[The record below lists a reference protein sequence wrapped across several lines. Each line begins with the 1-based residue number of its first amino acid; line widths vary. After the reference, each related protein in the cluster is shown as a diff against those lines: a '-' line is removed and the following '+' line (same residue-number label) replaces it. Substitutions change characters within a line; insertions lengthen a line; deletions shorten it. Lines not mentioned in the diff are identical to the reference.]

1 MRWRIAGVAWRDWDE
16 SMSATDKV
24 RATIAEEAAEW
35 FDANRDEVPDTSQRA
50 AFAEWLKTSPL
61 HVAEYL
67 GVALVVQ
74 DLPQA
79 AELEGVSVEELVAEA
94 RRAAD
99 DTKVR
104 PIPTDAS
111 RFVERTPRFRWR
123 LAAAGVVMLAAATVA
138 VLFWSS
144 DYAPT
149 VRYATRHGEQLT
161 RRLADN
167 SVLRLDT
174 DTEVTVRYSRAQ
186 RQVEVSRG
194 QVLFEVAHEAGRPFR
209 VVAGPAEVVDVG
221 TRFDVYLQHDS
232 TLVTVVEGQVTVA
245 LAAGPHSGSAAGR
258 AVAVHAGEQIR
269 VSDGALPSQAAPADT
284 ERSTA
289 WLRRQIIFE
298 EEPLETVVAE
308 FNRYSTTTIEIETP
322 SLRTLAISGTFS
334 ADDTESFVHFLKNL
348 DGVRVEVTPTRV
360 RVYRL

>member
-1 MRWRIAGVAWRDWDE
+1 MRWRIADVAWRDWDE

-50 AFAEWLKTSPL
+50 TFAEWLKTSPL
-61 HVAEYL
+61 HVEEYL

-99 DTKVR
+99 YTKVR
-104 PIPTDAS
+104 PISTDVS

-123 LAAAGVVMLAAATVA
+123 FAAAGVVMLAAATVA

-144 DYAPT
+144 DHAPT

-194 QVLFEVAHEAGRPFR
+194 IQP
-209 VVAGPAEVVDVG
+209 
-221 TRFDVYLQHDS
+221 LQY
-232 TLVTVVEGQVTVA
+232 
-245 LAAGPHSGSAAGR
+245 
-258 AVAVHAGEQIR
+258 
-269 VSDGALPSQAAPADT
+269 
-284 ERSTA
+284 
-289 WLRRQIIFE
+289 
-298 EEPLETVVAE
+298 
-308 FNRYSTTTIEIETP
+308 N
-322 SLRTLAISGTFS
+322 
-334 ADDTESFVHFLKNL
+334 DD
-348 DGVRVEVTPTRV
+348 
-360 RVYRL
+360 

>member
-1 MRWRIAGVAWRDWDE
+1 MRWRIADVAWRDWDK
-16 SMSATDKV
+16 SMNVTDKV

-35 FDANRDEVPDTSQRA
+35 FDANRDEVSDAAQRA
-50 AFAEWLKTSPL
+50 SFAQWLKTSPL
-61 HVAEYL
+61 HVEEYL

-74 DLPQA
+74 DLPQV

-94 RRAAD
+94 RRAD

-104 PIPTDAS
+104 PIPTDVA
-111 RFVERTPRFRWR
+111 RFVERTPGSRWR
-123 LAAAGVVMLAAATVA
+123 FAAAGVVMLAAAAVA
-138 VLFWSS
+138 ALFWRS

-161 RRLADN
+161 RHLADN

-174 DTEVTVRYSRAQ
+174 DTEVTVRYSRTQ

-232 TLVTVVEGQVTVA
+232 TLVTVLEGQVTVA
-245 LAAGPHSGSAAGR
+245 LAVGPHNGSVAGR
-258 AVAVHAGEQIR
+258 VVAVHAGQQIR

-284 ERSTA
+284 QRSTA

-298 EEPLETVVAE
+298 EEPLETVAAE
-308 FNRYSTTTIEIETP
+308 FNRYSATTIEIETP
-322 SLRTLAISGTFS
+322 SLRTLAISGAFS
-334 ADDTESFVHFLKNL
+334 ADDTDSFVEFLKTL
-348 DGVRVEVTPTRV
+348 DGVRIEVTPTRV